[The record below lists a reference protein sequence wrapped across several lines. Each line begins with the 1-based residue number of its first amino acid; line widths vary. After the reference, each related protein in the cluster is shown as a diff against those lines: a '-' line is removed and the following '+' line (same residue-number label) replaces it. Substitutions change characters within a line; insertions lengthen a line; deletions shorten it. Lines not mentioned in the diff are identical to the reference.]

1 MEKLKAREHDFSS
14 KLRQESVIPRL
25 RDYVLWQ
32 RGLEKNPTVQKIPK
46 VGPLSI
52 NLDLTLACN
61 FACPHCVDSMILN
74 RGKSIPLEEIKKTL
88 DVLHPNGLRS
98 VILVGGGEPTLH
110 PDFEEVVRHIKK
122 KKLQL
127 GIVTNG
133 SRLDKILG
141 VADLLVEKDWVRIS
155 IDAAT
160 EATFREMHRPRTA
173 LTLKQILERA
183 NQLKERNPIVSL
195 GYSFVIVWEGMEA
208 NGNTLSP
215 NLEEMAEAVQL
226 AKEYAFDYVSFKPC
240 LVRLR
245 ESQRESLLDHVGK
258 EKEAEIAEKIRINL
272 EKAKARAGDTV
283 KILDSVNLKA
293 LLNEETDEIKRQ
305 PKRCHM
311 QFFRTVVTP
320 SGVFHCPAFRG
331 IAKAKIAGD
340 DGYIDFDE
348 SLESTARSILAFDAE
363 EECKAVGC
371 FYHHA
376 NWWLESLIHSGK
388 EVHGIE
394 TVKDDNFF
402 L

>member
-14 KLRQESVIPRL
+14 KLRQESVIHRL
-25 RDYVLWQ
+25 REYVLWQ
-32 RGLEKNPTVQKIPK
+32 RGLEKNAAAQTIPK

-74 RGKSIPLEEIKKTL
+74 RGKSIPLKEIKKTL
-88 DVLHPNGLRS
+88 DVLHSNGLRS

-110 PDFEEVVRHIKK
+110 PDFEEVVRTIKGK
-122 KKLQL
+122 ELQL
-127 GIVTNG
+127 GVVTNG
-133 SRLDKILG
+133 SKLDKILA
-141 VADLLVEKDWVRIS
+141 VADLLREKDWVRIS
-155 IDAAT
+155 IDAAR
-160 EATFREMHRPRTA
+160 EETFRKMHRPRTA
-173 LTLKQILERA
+173 LTLKRILEKA
-183 NQLKERNPIVSL
+183 KKLKKRNLTLSL
-195 GYSFVIVWEGMEA
+195 GYSFVIVWEDMDV

-215 NLEEMAEAVQL
+215 NLEEMAEAVEL
-226 AKEYAFDYVSFKPC
+226 AKKYAFDYVSFKPC

-245 ESQRESLLDHVGK
+245 DSQRESLLDQVEK
-258 EKEAEIAEKIRINL
+258 KKEAEIAEKIRINL
-272 EKAKARAGDTV
+272 EQAKARAGDTV
-283 KILDSVNLKA
+283 KVLDSVNLKA
-293 LLNEETDEIKRQ
+293 LLDEETRELKRQ

-320 SGVFHCPAFRG
+320 AGVFHCPAFRG

-340 DGYIDFDE
+340 DGYVDFDE
-348 SLESTARSILAFDAE
+348 SLENTARSILAFDAE

-371 FYHHA
+371 FYHHS
-376 NWWLESLIHSGK
+376 NWWLEELIHSGK
-388 EVHGIE
+388 EVGDIE